1 MTDIDLNF
9 IARQMERL
17 TIEVGSLRDDM
28 RVLSAMVLRLDNSR
42 DRQEALL
49 SDMLHEL
56 RAMHRQYD
64 RMNDRVRKLEDMDQ

>member
-1 MTDIDLNF
+1 MTEIDLNF
-9 IARQMERL
+9 LARQMERL
-17 TIEVGSLRDDM
+17 TTEVGSLRDDM

-56 RAMHRQYD
+56 RAMHAQYD
-64 RMNDRVRKLEDMDQ
+64 RMNDRVRKLEDAGQ